1 MTGWKRVQ
9 QGGGMRRWLQGP
21 SIKVMSLLFMALVV
35 INGASV
41 IGIVSSRHSA
51 ESLAKKDLTLQ
62 TTVHARSLEAVLS
75 SRRGDFIFLSQS
87 SPLVDAPTAL
97 AASNPIDR
105 RWGRLDI
112 EGSLLL
118 YLNGHPDVQRLAIR
132 DSGGRPLVVAG
143 RREGAPV
150 LLPPGDYS
158 GDSEGMLVGKWQL
171 RASQGPP
178 GVLEAVLD
186 IDRLLDIAAP
196 GLGPEFSLVPEDV
209 FDPALLHG
217 ESGDSL
223 VVSMPVRDESW
234 PQPICWILVC
244 RQPNSNLLH
253 SFTALAGR
261 YRTTVILNLIIM
273 SAALV
278 LGVFAFQQVRR
289 TAALK
294 AENRQQEKV
303 RELERRV
310 LHNERL
316 ASVGRLAAG
325 MAHEINNPLEGMANY
340 LGLLEDDLRRGRTA
354 ASLELVQ
361 RAREGLERVAGII
374 RQVLTFSDPGHGQLA
389 RVDVNDVLNEAV
401 SFVRSNPSF
410 RRTGFTL
417 NPCLGEVPVMGNRV
431 TLGQLF
437 LNLLMNAS
445 QVQPEG
451 GQIEIASLK
460 QEGKAVVIVADC
472 GPGIPAEVLPR
483 MFEPFFSTRGSTGL
497 GLSVCH
503 GIATEHGGRL
513 WAENRMEG
521 GAMFFVEL
529 PLSAAEAERESK
541 PSAESVEVAAK
552 QHLRGQS

>member
-1 MTGWKRVQ
+1 
-9 QGGGMRRWLQGP
+9 
-21 SIKVMSLLFMALVV
+21 MSLLFMALVV

-41 IGIVSSRHSA
+41 LGIVSSRRGA
-51 ESLAKKDLTLQ
+51 ETLAKKDLTLQ
-62 TTVHARSLEAVLS
+62 MTVHARSLEAVLS

-87 SPLVDAPTAL
+87 SPLVDAPLAL
-97 AASNPIDR
+97 SARNPIAR

-118 YLNGHPDVQRLAIR
+118 YLDAHPDVERLVIR
-132 DSGGRPLVVAG
+132 DSGGRPLVAAG

-150 LLPPGDYS
+150 PLPPGDHA
-158 GDSEGMLVGKWQL
+158 GVAAKRDDMLVGSWQL
-171 RASQGPP
+171 RATEGRP

-186 IDRLLDIAAP
+186 IGKLLEIAAP
-196 GLGPEFSLVPEDV
+196 GLGPEFSLVPEEG
-209 FDPALLHG
+209 FDPASLQG
-217 ESGDSL
+217 EAGDAL

-234 PQPICWILVC
+234 PEPICWILVC
-244 RQPNSNLLH
+244 RQQNSNLLH

-261 YRTTVILNLIIM
+261 YRTTVILNLMIM

-278 LGVFAFQQVRR
+278 LGIFAFQQVRR
-289 TAALK
+289 TAALR

-325 MAHEINNPLEGMANY
+325 MAHEINNPLEGMSNY
-340 LGLLEDDLRRGRTA
+340 LGLLEDDLRSKRTA
-354 ASLELVQ
+354 SSLEQVQ
-361 RAREGLERVAGII
+361 RVREGLERVAGII

-389 RVDVNDVLNEAV
+389 RVDVNDILNEAV

-410 RRTGFTL
+410 RRTELIL
-417 NPCLGEVPVMGNRV
+417 NTCPGEMPVLGNRV

-460 QEGKAVVIVADC
+460 EDGKVMVIVADC
-472 GPGIPAEVLPR
+472 GPGIPPEVLPR

-497 GLSVCH
+497 GLSVSH
-503 GIATEHGGRL
+503 GIATEHGGRI

-529 PLSAAEAERESK
+529 PLSAGEPESESK
-541 PSAESVEVAAK
+541 TPADGEAVGVK
-552 QHLRGQS
+552 QHLRAQS